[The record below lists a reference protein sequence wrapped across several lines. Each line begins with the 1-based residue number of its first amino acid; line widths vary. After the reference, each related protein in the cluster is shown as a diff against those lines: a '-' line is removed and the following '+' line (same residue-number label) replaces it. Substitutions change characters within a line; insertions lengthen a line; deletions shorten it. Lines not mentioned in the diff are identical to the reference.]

1 MSIQFARPVKLL
13 MMGAPGVGKGT
24 FSRILSKD
32 IQLPELSSGAELRR
46 IKDSGKGEI
55 AEEIKRIQQ
64 EGGLVS
70 DSIVLKMIVERL
82 KDDKY
87 KRGAILDGFPRT
99 KAQAISMGKYTKI
112 DMCIKID
119 INQNILTKKCLGRRE
134 CKNCQ
139 KNYNIFAIK
148 NDEYDMKPLLPKVE
162 GVCDE
167 CGGELIKRADDNVKT
182 IKKRMETYR
191 SKTVPMEEYFMSSG
205 TKVMTFEPKR
215 GVKDYEKFKKMVLDN
230 LNDMNLLI

>member
-70 DSIVLKMIVERL
+70 DSIVLKMILERL

-87 KRGAILDGFPRT
+87 KRGAILDGLPRT
-99 KAQAISMGKYTKI
+99 KAQAISMGK
-112 DMCIKID
+112 
-119 INQNILTKKCLGRRE
+119 
-134 CKNCQ
+134 
-139 KNYNIFAIK
+139 
-148 NDEYDMKPLLPKVE
+148 
-162 GVCDE
+162 
-167 CGGELIKRADDNVKT
+167 
-182 IKKRMETYR
+182 
-191 SKTVPMEEYFMSSG
+191 
-205 TKVMTFEPKR
+205 
-215 GVKDYEKFKKMVLDN
+215 
-230 LNDMNLLI
+230 

>member
-1 MSIQFARPVKLL
+1 MSIQFVRPIKLL

-24 FSRILSKD
+24 FSRILSRD
-32 IQLPELSSGAELRR
+32 IMLPELSSGAELRR
-46 IKDSGKGEI
+46 IKDSGEGEI
-55 AEEIKRIQQ
+55 AQEIKRIQQ

-82 KDDKY
+82 KDPKY

-99 KAQAISMGKYTKI
+99 KSQAIALNKYTKI

-119 INQNILTKKCLGRRE
+119 INENILTKKLLGRRE
-134 CKNCQ
+134 CKKCQ
-139 KNYNIFAIK
+139 KNYNLFEIK
-148 NDEYDMKPLLPKVE
+148 NDEYDMTPLLPKVD

-167 CGGELIKRADDNVKT
+167 CGGELVKRADDNVKT
-182 IKKRMETYR
+182 IKKRMVTYK
-191 SKTVPMEEYFMSSG
+191 SKTVPMEKYFMTSG

-215 GVKDYEKFKKMVLDN
+215 GVKDYEKFKQQVLDN
-230 LNDMNLLI
+230 LNDLNLLL